1 MAFYE
6 IKFWNL
12 LLVKHESV
20 SDNPTENEFFMIL
33 LYFNLEN
40 SRKTI
45 SFHMFHLNQQIKLEK
60 RVTG

>member
-33 LYFNLEN
+33 LYFNLEK

-45 SFHMFHLNQQIKLEK
+45 SFHMLHLNQQIK
-60 RVTG
+60 

>member
-45 SFHMFHLNQQIKLEK
+45 SFHMFHLNQQIK
-60 RVTG
+60 